1 MKRHSAVCLLL
12 FSLLCGC
19 AAAPPPAA
27 IRPTPLPDDPAARKL
42 ALGQIGRQLYVALAE
57 GQPERLMI
65 DDVDLRS
72 VLDAEAAT
80 RVAAT
85 RARGSAPGLAAAEL
99 RAAFSG
105 ATYHGVCF
113 DRARHEA
120 AGSPLGLLA
129 GGFAFDR
136 ALVVGLQP
144 GGSRVA
150 AWIEGTFVGTGDLVF
165 ALILSRVEA
174 PRREHAD
181 LELLQCDLRDG
192 LDPPRPVVVE
202 APGPY

>member
-1 MKRHSAVCLLL
+1 MTRCGAAYLLL
-12 FSLLCGC
+12 PLLAAC
-19 AAAPPPAA
+19 ASAPPPAA
-27 IRPTPLPDDPAARKL
+27 IHPAALPDEPAARKL

-57 GQPERLMI
+57 GQPERLML
-65 DDVDLRS
+65 DELELRS
-72 VLDAEAAT
+72 VLDGEAAT
-80 RVAAT
+80 RVAAL

-99 RAAFSG
+99 RTAYSG
-105 ATYHGVCF
+105 ASYQGVCF
-113 DRARHEA
+113 DRARLEP
-120 AGSPLGLLA
+120 AGSRLGLLA
-129 GGFAFDR
+129 AGFVFDR

-150 AWIEGTFVGTGDLVF
+150 AWVEGTFVSTGDLVF

-181 LELLQCDLRDG
+181 LDLLQCDLRDG

-202 APGPY
+202 TPASY